1 MAFIPY
7 YDLIACLFFKEVS
20 SGGEKVIFEADG
32 TTKYVYWGDNVFV
45 ELTPDNVLILRES
58 EDYFHDYFYR
68 SALLRLNEILAQA
81 SYYAGKMFEVDFE
94 AKVRLRKFGNG
105 KKLFLWFND
114 VVYPFKDCLSIN
126 LSNGSLIPPNGYGEL
141 YRRAKELQE
150 KYKAPKSSAE
160 RAVHILESES
170 FDAAGKYLK
179 IAIKKSERAKKAL
192 KPIADF
198 YNEIKNSNEIVDVN
212 GFKLFAFTY
221 KIFKWS
227 DKEREVIVIICKSGM
242 AILEVRNL
250 FRVYSV
256 LKRIQRGKF
265 EEPVNWTNDDDRMF
279 FKWDDPELLDYLK
292 ERILPNIGNLKF
304 DLIEL
309 LPDEVRLQLL
319 CDIL

>member
-1 MAFIPY
+1 M
-7 YDLIACLFFKEVS
+7 
-20 SGGEKVIFEADG
+20 
-32 TTKYVYWGDNVFV
+32 
-45 ELTPDNVLILRES
+45 LILRES
-58 EDYFHDYFYR
+58 EDYFSDYFYR

-81 SYYAGKMFEVDFE
+81 SYYSRKKFEVDFE

-141 YRRAKELQE
+141 YKRAKELQE

-170 FDAAGKYLK
+170 FDAAERYLK
-179 IAIKKSERAKKAL
+179 RAIKKSERAKKAL

-198 YNEIKNSNEIVDVN
+198 YSELKNSNEIIDVN
-212 GFKLFAFTY
+212 GFKLFAFNY